1 MRTLNDALVEVQ
13 IGIQDAKA
21 DYPDLGEDDIV
32 AEVVRNVA
40 SSYPMTIACELL
52 RRYGH

>member
-21 DYPDLGEDDIV
+21 DYPHLDEADIV
-32 AEVVRNVA
+32 PEVVRNIA
-40 SSYPMTIACELL
+40 AEYPAEIAMELF
-52 RRYGH
+52 RRYGR